1 MRNKGLK
8 RKLSNILLLGMLLAI
23 VVGIYYNIFN
33 SKAENVL
40 EIQAM
45 ALDSYGYL
53 EDEELELIAKDIGDG
68 LYEIEFP
75 KIINGKVVNQISAV
89 TLVKQETVTDAVITL
104 DLNPSIQITVDE
116 DGNVSSVYGN
126 NDEGKMIIIDI
137 QNELVG
143 KKYDYALNL
152 IIEAETEC
160 GFFVK
165 ATSNEEYNN
174 LKITIDTEA
183 SEQQINA
190 IEQEI
195 KTHVEEKLTELDV
208 IIKDKITTVKNNTKD
223 ALINKLLSLDET
235 LNKDELNEKTHEE
248 LVKLIAAYNIERIN
262 FPTEDLVN
270 MYNNFK
276 EYEIN
281 IAESRIFQNFVTT
294 SSALNEAIINNYNKL
309 FNLVQEALTSLKSSY
324 EEVFINEE
332 SSYNKAYNEVLA
344 AKAEVLALRSEVEA
358 LEDGLEKTLKL
369 AELSAKETAL
379 LTAESGLQFAKQAAE
394 SALNFVTTTINQA
407 LAQLDSYIMSTEDL
421 QNLMNQNANE
431 LSQKLNTEKAEYL
444 AKFEAEYKDQIT
456 AKYNKLVEQKAQLV
470 AQLKGQE

>member
-1 MRNKGLK
+1 MKNIKKLINNYYNHNYDHDIDIDLIKDKADISKKRTKGL
-8 RKLSNILLLGMLLAI
+8 LLFMKTKKLAI
-23 VVGIYYNIFN
+23 ISTAVFITVIGAIVIGCSLNN
-33 SKAENVL
+33 NNKQQQTV
-40 EIQAM
+40 
-45 ALDSYGYL
+45 
-53 EDEELELIAKDIGDG
+53 KD
-68 LYEIEFP
+68 
-75 KIINGKVVNQISAV
+75 
-89 TLVKQETVTDAVITL
+89 TVITL

-116 DGNVSSVYGN
+116 NGNVSSVYGN

-137 QNELVG
+137 QSELVG
-143 KKYDYALNL
+143 KKYDYALDL

-183 SEQQINA
+183 SEQKINA

-223 ALINKLLSLDET
+223 ALINKLLELDST
-235 LNKDELNEKTHEE
+235 YTKDELQEKSNEE
-248 LVKLIAAYNIERIN
+248 LINLIAAYHIERIN
-262 FPTEDLVN
+262 FPTEDLVD

-294 SSALNEAIINNYNKL
+294 SSALNEAIINQYN
-309 FNLVQEALTSLKSSY
+309 NLYNLAQQALNQLKTTY
-324 EEVFINEE
+324 EQVFINEDSE
-332 SSYNKAYNEVLA
+332 YVKAYNKLLET
-344 AKAEVLALRSEVEA
+344 KAEVLSLRSEVEA

-394 SALNFVTTTINQA
+394 TALNFVTTTINQA
-407 LAQLDSYIMSTEDL
+407 LAQLNSYIMSTEDL

-444 AKFEAEYKDQIT
+444 AKFEAEYKDQIK
-456 AKYNKLVEQKAQLV
+456 AKYNQLIEQKAPLV
-470 AQLKGQE
+470 AQLKGQA

>member
-1 MRNKGLK
+1 MKNIKKLINNYYNHNYDHDTDIDLIKDKADINKK
-8 RKLSNILLLGMLLAI
+8 RTGGLLLFMKTKKLAI
-23 VVGIYYNIFN
+23 LSTAVF
-33 SKAENVL
+33 
-40 EIQAM
+40 
-45 ALDSYGYL
+45 
-53 EDEELELIAKDIGDG
+53 IAVIGAIVIGCSLNNNNKQQQTVKD
-68 LYEIEFP
+68 
-75 KIINGKVVNQISAV
+75 
-89 TLVKQETVTDAVITL
+89 TVITL

-116 DGNVSSVYGN
+116 NGNVSSVYGN

-143 KKYDYALNL
+143 KKYDYALDL

-195 KTHVEEKLTELDV
+195 KNHVEEKLTELDV

-223 ALINKLLSLDET
+223 ALINKLLELDST
-235 LNKDELNEKTHEE
+235 YTKDELQEKSNEE
-248 LVKLIAAYNIERIN
+248 LINLIAAYHIERIN
-262 FPTEDLVN
+262 FPTEDLVD

-294 SSALNEAIINNYNKL
+294 SSALNEAIINQYN
-309 FNLVQEALTSLKSSY
+309 NLYNLAQQALNQLKTTY
-324 EEVFINEE
+324 EQVFINED
-332 SSYNKAYNEVLA
+332 SDYVKAYNKLLE
-344 AKAEVLALRSEVEA
+344 AKAEVLSLRSEVEA
-358 LEDGLEKTLKL
+358 LEDGLEKTLKQ
-369 AELSAKETAL
+369 AQLSAKETAL
-379 LTAESGLQFAKQAAE
+379 LAAQSALELTKTAAE
-394 SALNFVTTTINQA
+394 TTLNFVTTTVNQS
-407 LAQLDSYIMSTEDL
+407 LETLKSYIMSTEDL
-421 QNLMNQNANE
+421 ENLMNQKADE
-431 LSQKLNTEKAEYL
+431 LSTKLNQEKSEFT
-444 AKFEAEYKDQIT
+444 AKFEAEYKDQIK
-456 AKYNKLVEQKAQLV
+456 AKYNQLVEQKAQLV

>member
-1 MRNKGLK
+1 MKNIKKLINNYYNNNYDHDTNIDLIKDKADINKK
-8 RKLSNILLLGMLLAI
+8 RTGGLLLFMKTKKLAI
-23 VVGIYYNIFN
+23 LSTAVF
-33 SKAENVL
+33 
-40 EIQAM
+40 
-45 ALDSYGYL
+45 
-53 EDEELELIAKDIGDG
+53 IAVIGAIVIG
-68 LYEIEFP
+68 CSLNNNN
-75 KIINGKVVNQISAV
+75 KQ
-89 TLVKQETVTDAVITL
+89 QETVKDTVITL

-116 DGNVSSVYGN
+116 NGNVSSVYGN

-143 KKYDYALNL
+143 KKYDYALDL

-183 SEQQINA
+183 TEQQINA

-223 ALINKLLSLDET
+223 ALINKLLELDST
-235 LNKDELNEKTHEE
+235 YTKDELQEKSNEE
-248 LVKLIAAYNIERIN
+248 LINLIAAYHIERIN
-262 FPTEDLVN
+262 FPTEDLVD

-294 SSALNEAIINNYNKL
+294 SSALNEAIINQYN
-309 FNLVQEALTSLKSSY
+309 NLYNLAQQALNQLKTTY
-324 EEVFINEE
+324 EQVFINED
-332 SSYNKAYNEVLA
+332 SDYVKAYNKLLE
-344 AKAEVLALRSEVEA
+344 AKAEVLSLRSEVEA
-358 LEDGLEKTLKL
+358 LEDGLEKTLKQ
-369 AELSAKETAL
+369 AQLSAKETAL
-379 LTAESGLQFAKQAAE
+379 LAAQSALELTKTAAE
-394 SALNFVTTTINQA
+394 TTLNFVTTTVNQS
-407 LAQLDSYIMSTEDL
+407 LESLKSYIMSTEDL
-421 QNLMNQNANE
+421 QTLMNQKADE
-431 LSQKLNTEKAEYL
+431 LSTKLNQEKSEFT
-444 AKFEAEYKDQIT
+444 AKFEAEYKDQIK
-456 AKYNKLVEQKAQLV
+456 AKYNQLVEQKAQLV

>member
-1 MRNKGLK
+1 MKNIKKLIKKYYNHNYDHNTDINDIKDKSDINKKRNGG
-8 RKLSNILLLGMLLAI
+8 LLLFMKTKKLAI
-23 VVGIYYNIFN
+23 ISTAVF
-33 SKAENVL
+33 
-40 EIQAM
+40 
-45 ALDSYGYL
+45 
-53 EDEELELIAKDIGDG
+53 IAVIGAIVIG
-68 LYEIEFP
+68 CSLNNNN
-75 KIINGKVVNQISAV
+75 KQ
-89 TLVKQETVTDAVITL
+89 QETVKDTVITL

-116 DGNVSSVYGN
+116 NGNVSSVYGN

-143 KKYDYALNL
+143 KKYDYALDL

-332 SSYNKAYNEVLA
+332 SSYNKAYNEVLE

-456 AKYNKLVEQKAQLV
+456 AKYNQLVEQKAQLV

>member
-1 MRNKGLK
+1 MKNIKKLIKKYYNHNYDHNTDINDIKDKADINKKRNGG
-8 RKLSNILLLGMLLAI
+8 LLLFMKTKKLAI
-23 VVGIYYNIFN
+23 ISTAVF
-33 SKAENVL
+33 
-40 EIQAM
+40 
-45 ALDSYGYL
+45 
-53 EDEELELIAKDIGDG
+53 IAVIGAIVIG
-68 LYEIEFP
+68 CSLGNNN
-75 KIINGKVVNQISAV
+75 KQ
-89 TLVKQETVTDAVITL
+89 QETVKDAVITL

-116 DGNVSSVYGN
+116 NGNVSSVYGN

-137 QNELVG
+137 QDELIG
-143 KKYDYALNL
+143 KKYDEALEY
-152 IIEAETEC
+152 IVEIETDC

-165 ATSNEEYNN
+165 ASSNEEYNN

-183 SEQQINA
+183 SQNEIAA
-190 IEQEI
+190 IEAQV
-195 KTHVEEKLTELDV
+195 KQTVEEKLTELDV
-208 IIKDKITTVKNNTKD
+208 EIKNKITTVKNNTKD
-223 ALINKLLSLDET
+223 ALVEKLLSLDET

-358 LEDGLEKTLKL
+358 LEEGLEKTLKL

-456 AKYNKLVEQKAQLV
+456 AKYNQLVEQKAQLV

>member
-1 MRNKGLK
+1 MKNIKKLINNYYNHNYDHNTDIDLIKDKADISNKRTGG
-8 RKLSNILLLGMLLAI
+8 LLLFMKTKKLAI
-23 VVGIYYNIFN
+23 LSTAVF
-33 SKAENVL
+33 
-40 EIQAM
+40 
-45 ALDSYGYL
+45 
-53 EDEELELIAKDIGDG
+53 IAVIGAIVIG
-68 LYEIEFP
+68 CSLNNNN
-75 KIINGKVVNQISAV
+75 KQ
-89 TLVKQETVTDAVITL
+89 QETVKDTVITL

-116 DGNVSSVYGN
+116 NGNVSSVYGN

-143 KKYDYALNL
+143 KKYDYALDL
-152 IIEAETEC
+152 IIEAETDC

-165 ATSNEEYNN
+165 ASSNKEYNN

-195 KTHVEEKLTELDV
+195 KNHVEEKLTELDV

-223 ALINKLLSLDET
+223 ALINKLLELDET

-421 QNLMNQNANE
+421 ENLMNQKADE
-431 LSQKLNTEKAEYL
+431 LSTKLNQEKSEFT
-444 AKFEAEYKDQIT
+444 AKFEAEYKDQIK
-456 AKYNKLVEQKAQLV
+456 AKYNQLVEQKAQLV

>member
-1 MRNKGLK
+1 MKNIKKLIKKYYNHNYDHNTDINDIKDKADINKKRNGG
-8 RKLSNILLLGMLLAI
+8 LLLFMKTKKLAI
-23 VVGIYYNIFN
+23 ISTAVF
-33 SKAENVL
+33 
-40 EIQAM
+40 
-45 ALDSYGYL
+45 
-53 EDEELELIAKDIGDG
+53 IAVIGAIVIG
-68 LYEIEFP
+68 CSLNNNN
-75 KIINGKVVNQISAV
+75 KQ
-89 TLVKQETVTDAVITL
+89 QETVKDTVITL

-116 DGNVSSVYGN
+116 NGNVSSVYGN

-143 KKYDYALNL
+143 KKYDYALDL

-332 SSYNKAYNEVLA
+332 SSYNKAYNEVLE

-456 AKYNKLVEQKAQLV
+456 AKYNQLVEQKAQLV

>member
-1 MRNKGLK
+1 MKNIKKLINNYYNHNYNHDTDIDLIKDKADISKK
-8 RKLSNILLLGMLLAI
+8 RTGGLLLFMKTKKLAI
-23 VVGIYYNIFN
+23 LSTAVF
-33 SKAENVL
+33 
-40 EIQAM
+40 
-45 ALDSYGYL
+45 
-53 EDEELELIAKDIGDG
+53 IAVIGAIVIG
-68 LYEIEFP
+68 CSLNNNN
-75 KIINGKVVNQISAV
+75 KQ
-89 TLVKQETVTDAVITL
+89 QETVKDTVITL

-116 DGNVSSVYGN
+116 NGNVSSVYGN

-143 KKYDYALNL
+143 KKYDYALDL

-223 ALINKLLSLDET
+223 ALVEKLLSLDET

-276 EYEIN
+276 EYEIS

-309 FNLVQEALTSLKSSY
+309 FNLVQEALNSLKASY

-332 SSYNKAYNEVLA
+332 SSYNKAYNEVLE